1 MNNSGRATNGDAGK
15 AASFDV
21 GGLSEGLNSL
31 FNPKKDRKEDGERDL
46 SINEKSVC
54 SCNISLRCRVDE
66 PGDRNRRLKAS
77 GVCCCQG
84 TKVPGT
90 ILR

>member
-31 FNPKKDRKEDGERDL
+31 FNPKKDRKEDGEREI
-46 SINEKSVC
+46 SPSV
-54 SCNISLRCRVDE
+54 
-66 PGDRNRRLKAS
+66 RRAS
-77 GVCCCQG
+77 VAV
-84 TKVPGT
+84 TSV
-90 ILR
+90 

>member
-31 FNPKKDRKEDGERDL
+31 FNPKKGRKEDGERDL
-46 SINEKSVC
+46 SINEKSV
-54 SCNISLRCRVDE
+54 
-66 PGDRNRRLKAS
+66 
-77 GVCCCQG
+77 
-84 TKVPGT
+84 
-90 ILR
+90 